1 MSMEGVYT
9 LLLLGEHY
17 KRNYN
22 LPILFELSLIWV
34 LYLFFSGFF
43 LDLLKAK
50 MLPKAKSK
58 KLHIVRLGFFM
69 DYVNCLVFGKSKS

>member
-1 MSMEGVYT
+1 MEGVYT

-34 LYLFFSGFF
+34 LYLFFFWNFF
-43 LDLLKAK
+43 RSFESQNAS
-50 MLPKAKSK
+50 KSQK
-58 KLHIVRLGFFM
+58 PEAPYSEAWFFFM
-69 DYVNCLVFGKSKS
+69 DYVNYLVFGKSKS